1 MEEVPTEAGGGADR
15 LKWVFVSG
23 LSGAGK
29 STAASAL
36 EDVGFFTIENIPVEN
51 LPEIIQTLKKSNF
64 DRVAIVV
71 DVRSVRGKRELA
83 RKFSELVAKLRED
96 GEDVDVIFLTASPE
110 VLLERFAL
118 TRRPHPLAAVDEEG
132 VTSKLIEREQMV
144 MSPVRDVATWII
156 DTTRTT
162 SRELRHRIMSL
173 MGQSRMTVILESFGF
188 KYGIPRDVDMLFDV
202 RILRNP
208 YYESDLRDKT
218 GQDSDVKAYIEED
231 PMTPWM
237 KMTIIRAI
245 LPTLHRYEDSGK
257 RILLVAIGCSG
268 GRHRSVYIAD
278 EVGQLLRN
286 EGIHTVVVH
295 RDMNR
300 EEND

>member
-1 MEEVPTEAGGGADR
+1 M
-15 LKWVFVSG
+15 KWVFVSG

-51 LPEIIQTLKKSNF
+51 LPEIIQTLQKSNLKK
-64 DRVAIVV
+64 VAIVV
-71 DVRSVRGKRELA
+71 DIRSVRGKRELA
-83 RKFSELVAKLRED
+83 RDFAELIKELRER

-118 TRRPHPLAAVDEEG
+118 TRRPHPLATVDDGG
-132 VTSKLIEREQMV
+132 VTSRLIELENVV

-173 MGQSRMTVILESFGF
+173 IGQSHVTVILESFGF
-188 KYGIPRDVDMLFDV
+188 KYGIPQDVDILFDV
-202 RILRNP
+202 RVLRNP
-208 YYESDLRDKT
+208 YYEKALRDKT
-218 GQDSDVKAYIEED
+218 GQDPRVKEFIERD
-231 PMTPWM
+231 SMTSWV
-237 KMTIIRAI
+237 KMHIVRSI
-245 LPTLHRYEDSGK
+245 LPTLPRYENSGK
-257 RILLVAIGCSG
+257 KILLVAIGCSG

-278 EVGQLLRN
+278 EVGRMLRD

-300 EEND
+300 DEND